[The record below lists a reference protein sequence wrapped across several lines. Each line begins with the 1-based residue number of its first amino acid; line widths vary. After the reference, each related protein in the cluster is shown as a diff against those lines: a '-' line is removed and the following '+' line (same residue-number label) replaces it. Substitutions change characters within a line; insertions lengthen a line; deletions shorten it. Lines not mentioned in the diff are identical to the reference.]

1 VGQVVVE
8 LLNYVCVLQRVAVY
22 CSVLQCLADK
32 CIHILC
38 VFRETV
44 DPAVV
49 EKTKHFYMF
58 LCVAVCCS
66 LFECIA
72 VSRRYKYTHS
82 IFWCKTVDPA
92 VVEMAN
98 HFCMLQR
105 VAACCSVLQRVAACC
120 SVLQC
125 VAVCCSVLRVLQCA
139 ALCCNVWPI
148 YTYFSYTLEWNC
160 WIISGLS
167 HMLTYHLS
175 AHLIYI
181 VIYIYH
187 IHKSIYT
194 HTYFSCRTYNLF
206 FFLVRIGESC
216 LILKYVHTLF
226 DSHLMHVM

>member
-1 VGQVVVE
+1 M
-8 LLNYVCVLQRVAVY
+8 Y

-49 EKTKHFYMF
+49 ETTKHFYMF

-120 SVLQC
+120 SVLQRI
-125 VAVCCSVLRVLQCA
+125 AVCCSVLQCVACVAVCCIVLQCLA
-139 ALCCNVWPI
+139 DIHILFLYFGVKLLDYFWSITYVNISFVCTSYI
-148 YTYFSYTLEWNC
+148 YSHIHISYTQ
-160 WIISGLS
+160 
-167 HMLTYHLS
+167 
-175 AHLIYI
+175 IYL
-181 VIYIYH
+181 
-187 IHKSIYT
+187 
-194 HTYFSCRTYNLF
+194 HTYI
-206 FFLVRIGESC
+206 FLVSDI
-216 LILKYVHTLF
+216 
-226 DSHLMHVM
+226 